1 MDELQGNDIM
11 DALKKYFPAHW
22 KFIVFMVYC
31 RIAYKSPLKNIS
43 FDLEQSSILDLLEW
57 KDKIYDQKI
66 ADMLF
71 ELGGMEQ
78 SVHEYM
84 KPKDNRRR
92 TVLMD
97 ATDVVLQS
105 ENIPLAQKGYNSD
118 MDFQLQFVLLYL
130 HDALTLEPLYY
141 RLREYQG
148 CLHPVQYHQDKWH
161 GALCVH
167 CR

>member
-1 MDELQGNDIM
+1 
-11 DALKKYFPAHW
+11 
-22 KFIVFMVYC
+22 
-31 RIAYKSPLKNIS
+31 
-43 FDLEQSSILDLLEW
+43 
-57 KDKIYDQKI
+57 
-66 ADMLF
+66 MLF

-148 CLHPVQYHQDKWH
+148 CLHPVQYHQDKWY